1 MNYEIVGNLHMHTP
15 YSDGEGSHDEIA
27 LAAEK
32 AGLDFVTVTDHN
44 VWVDEIQGYHHNVLV
59 LIGEEVHN
67 TRRQPQANHSLIY
80 GAEGEMYSYAAQPQK
95 LIDQTRKRGGLHFIA
110 HPFDDPLGFIHEPG
124 IPWVDWEVEGYT
136 GIEIWNYMSEFKRRL
151 PNKLMALYYAFH
163 PEKAIRGP
171 FPESLKLWD
180 DLLAAGKRVVGFGGA
195 DAHATSLSMGPWK
208 RVIFPYEYLFRCVNM
223 HLLIDVPLMQ
233 KVDRDKRAIYKALET
248 GRGWVGYD
256 LIGSTKG
263 FQFTARSGSLQ
274 ATIGDEIRRAGAITF
289 EVSTPLPA
297 TLQIIKAGKGV
308 VGRSAGTRLK
318 FTTAEAGVFR
328 AEAYRAGRGWIFS
341 NPIYVR

>member
-1 MNYEIVGNLHMHTP
+1 MSHEIVGNLHMHTP

-32 AGLDFVTVTDHN
+32 AGLDFVAVTDHN

-67 TRRQPQANHSLIY
+67 PRRQPQVNHSLIY
-80 GAEGEMYSYAAQPQK
+80 GAEDEMCIYAAQPQK
-95 LIDQTRKRGGLHFIA
+95 LIEETHKRGGLLFIA
-110 HPFDDPLGFIHEPG
+110 HPFDYPLNFMHEPG
-124 IPWVDWEVEGYT
+124 IPWIDWEVSGYN

-151 PNKLMALYYAFH
+151 PNKLMTLYYAFH

-171 FPESLKLWD
+171 FKESLRLWD
-180 DLLAAGKRVVGFGGA
+180 DLLASGKHVVGFGGA
-195 DAHATSLSMGPWK
+195 DAHAAPMSLGPFK

-223 HLLIDVPLMQ
+223 HLMIDTPLIQ
-233 KVDRDKRAIYKALET
+233 EVDRDKRIIYQALQD

-263 FQFTARSGSLQ
+263 FRYVARSGSLQ
-274 ATIGDEIRRAGAITF
+274 TETGGEIRRAGAINF
-289 EVSTPLPA
+289 EVQTPLPA
-297 TLQIIKAGKGV
+297 TIQIIKAGKGI
-308 VGRSAGTRLK
+308 VGRSEGSVLK
-318 FTTAEAGVFR
+318 FTTAEAGVYR
-328 AEAYRAGRGWIFS
+328 AEAYRSGKGWIFS
-341 NPIYVR
+341 NPIYVL